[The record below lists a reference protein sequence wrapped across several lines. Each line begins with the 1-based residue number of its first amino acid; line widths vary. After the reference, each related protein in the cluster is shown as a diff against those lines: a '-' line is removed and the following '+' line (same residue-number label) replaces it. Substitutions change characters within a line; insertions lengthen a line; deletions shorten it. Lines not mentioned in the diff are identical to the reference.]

1 MNKKAPHTE
10 YIEYK
15 GLRIPFS
22 RFLPLVI
29 GFVLGVITT
38 IGLLVWFYF
47 NYYTKYYHSISKE
60 DFDRIIQASIIQTQN
75 ALTPKTVENVQ
86 HPTETIVPSLQQL
99 QITNTPRIETIENIP
114 TLTPSLTPTF
124 TRYLRPNCI
133 PVESWYVFPVG
144 LQVPVKP
151 ESSPECY
158 DLQDRGIEAQ
168 TAEDNN
174 LGMRIRIEAES
185 RKVFGLY
192 SFLQNEEEIN
202 LLVKL
207 NEIIAS
213 DPCTENK
220 ICDTNLIL
228 GFGDPT
234 TETRKGWFLIFRVTK
249 QGGEKVVCLAQSVYS
264 GCRTFIDRGSVVGK
278 IYNVKLIANN
288 LDNWIVI
295 NGARYLGPVLTKE
308 DKQFW
313 LGYYIRSQGKIDGF
327 IQFLP

>member
-1 MNKKAPHTE
+1 
-10 YIEYK
+10 
-15 GLRIPFS
+15 
-22 RFLPLVI
+22 
-29 GFVLGVITT
+29 
-38 IGLLVWFYF
+38 
-47 NYYTKYYHSISKE
+47 
-60 DFDRIIQASIIQTQN
+60 
-75 ALTPKTVENVQ
+75 
-86 HPTETIVPSLQQL
+86 
-99 QITNTPRIETIENIP
+99 
-114 TLTPSLTPTF
+114 
-124 TRYLRPNCI
+124 
-133 PVESWYVFPVG
+133 
-144 LQVPVKP
+144 
-151 ESSPECY
+151 
-158 DLQDRGIEAQ
+158 
-168 TAEDNN
+168 
-174 LGMRIRIEAES
+174 MRIRIEAES

-192 SFLQNEEEIN
+192 FFLQNEEEIN

-234 TETRKGWFLIFRVTK
+234 IENRKGWFLIFRVTK

-264 GCRTFIDRGSVVGK
+264 GCRIFIDRGSVVGK
-278 IYNVKLIANN
+278 IYNVKLITNN
-288 LDNWIVI
+288 LDNWIVV